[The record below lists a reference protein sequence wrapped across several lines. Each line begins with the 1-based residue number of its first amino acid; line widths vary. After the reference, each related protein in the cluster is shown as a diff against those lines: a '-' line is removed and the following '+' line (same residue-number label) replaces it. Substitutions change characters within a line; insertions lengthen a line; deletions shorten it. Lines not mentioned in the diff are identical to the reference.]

1 METIRPVLEKIN
13 LYQMNPEN
21 PDPKKLNGFKVAMID
36 GIALKTNSIKK
47 VLNKFLS
54 LMSP

>member
-21 PDPKKLNGFKVAMID
+21 PDPKKLNGFKVVMID

-47 VLNKFLS
+47 VLSKFLS
-54 LMSP
+54 LMSQ